1 MGDFLVV
8 GVHSDGKCYTVLP
21 TYDIVEYV
29 YILRLCGMIDY
40 W

>member
-21 TYDIVEYV
+21 TYNIVECMCTFYGFV
-29 YILRLCGMIDY
+29 G
-40 W
+40 